1 MLNMLRSD
9 LYRILH
15 IRSFKIGVF
24 IMSIMTICLTMP
36 SVNVMSNTAFANYDA
51 QIGDFAEY
59 LYYFPKSAIFM
70 IIVMLMYVIYLNEEY
85 TSGFIKNVY
94 PYLTDKLK
102 LSISRLLIFVIYYIV
117 FSFINI
123 IFSLI
128 TVGFI
133 QGRFGT
139 ISIIDYI
146 IYYVI
151 QLLLA
156 TAVGS
161 FLELFIHLSKKNI
174 VSTILI
180 FLYTFGVLFGMV
192 YIFFQEWFNLSV
204 YENAIYY
211 LSGTLPYRISDVYL
225 NTMIV
230 GIFALGIGVLL
241 NMVILKK
248 KDLE

>member
-24 IMSIMTICLTMP
+24 IMSIITICLTMP

-51 QIGDFAEY
+51 QIGNFVEY

-123 IFSLI
+123 IFSGSSVLN
-128 TVGFI
+128 VG
-133 QGRFGT
+133 R
-139 ISIIDYI
+139 S
-146 IYYVI
+146 
-151 QLLLA
+151 
-156 TAVGS
+156 
-161 FLELFIHLSKKNI
+161 LSK
-174 VSTILI
+174 
-180 FLYTFGVLFGMV
+180 
-192 YIFFQEWFNLSV
+192 E
-204 YENAIYY
+204 
-211 LSGTLPYRISDVYL
+211 
-225 NTMIV
+225 
-230 GIFALGIGVLL
+230 
-241 NMVILKK
+241 
-248 KDLE
+248 

>member
-51 QIGDFAEY
+51 QIGNFAEY

-94 PYLTDKLK
+94 PYQTDKLK
-102 LSISRLLIFVIYYIV
+102 LSISRLLIFVISRLLIFVIYYIV

-180 FLYTFGVLFGMV
+180 FLYTFGILFGMV

-225 NTMIV
+225 NTMI
-230 GIFALGIGVLL
+230 GVLL

>member
-51 QIGDFAEY
+51 QIGNFAEY

-146 IYYVI
+146 I
-151 QLLLA
+151 
-156 TAVGS
+156 
-161 FLELFIHLSKKNI
+161 FII
-174 VSTILI
+174 RDST
-180 FLYTFGVLFGMV
+180 F
-192 YIFFQEWFNLSV
+192 
-204 YENAIYY
+204 
-211 LSGTLPYRISDVYL
+211 ISDGCWIISG
-225 NTMIV
+225 IV
-230 GIFALGIGVLL
+230 HSFKQKEYSLYHSNIFIYIWNFVWDGIY
-241 NMVILKK
+241 ILSRMA
-248 KDLE
+248 

>member
-1 MLNMLRSD
+1 MLRSD

-51 QIGDFAEY
+51 QIGNFAEY

-94 PYLTDKLK
+94 PYQTDKLK

-151 QLLLA
+151 QLLISDGCWIISGI
-156 TAVGS
+156 VHS
-161 FLELFIHLSKKNI
+161 FKQEEYSLYHSNI
-174 VSTILI
+174 
-180 FLYTFGVLFGMV
+180 LYTFGILFGMV

-204 YENAIYY
+204 
-211 LSGTLPYRISDVYL
+211 V
-225 NTMIV
+225 
-230 GIFALGIGVLL
+230 
-241 NMVILKK
+241 
-248 KDLE
+248 

>member
-1 MLNMLRSD
+1 MLRSD

-51 QIGDFAEY
+51 QIGNFAEY

-94 PYLTDKLK
+94 PYQTDKLK
-102 LSISRLLIFVIYYIV
+102 LSISRLLIFVISRLLIFVIYYIV

-180 FLYTFGVLFGMV
+180 FLYTFGILFGMV

-225 NTMIV
+225 NTMI
-230 GIFALGIGVLL
+230 GVLL

>member
-1 MLNMLRSD
+1 MLNMLWSD

-15 IRSFKIGVF
+15 IRSFKIGVL
-24 IMSIMTICLTMP
+24 IMSIITICLTMP
-36 SVNVMSNTAFANYDA
+36 SMNVMSNTTFANYDA
-51 QIGDFAEY
+51 NVGTFGEY

-70 IIVMLMYVIYLNEEY
+70 IIVMLMYIIYLNEEY

-102 LSISRLLIFVIYYIV
+102 LAVSRLLIFVIYYIV

-139 ISIIDYI
+139 ISIIDYL
-146 IYYVI
+146 IYYLI

-156 TAVGS
+156 TAVAS
-161 FLELFIHLSKKNI
+161 FLELLIHLSKKNI
-174 VSTILI
+174 IPTIII
-180 FLYTFGVLFGMV
+180 FLYTFGILFGMI

-211 LSGTLPYRISDVYL
+211 LSGTLPYHISDVYL
-225 NTMIV
+225 NSMVV
-230 GIFALGIGVLL
+230 GILALGIGILL
-241 NMVILKK
+241 NMVVLKK

>member
-1 MLNMLRSD
+1 M
-9 LYRILH
+9 
-15 IRSFKIGVF
+15 
-24 IMSIMTICLTMP
+24 
-36 SVNVMSNTAFANYDA
+36 
-51 QIGDFAEY
+51 
-59 LYYFPKSAIFM
+59 
-70 IIVMLMYVIYLNEEY
+70 
-85 TSGFIKNVY
+85 
-94 PYLTDKLK
+94 
-102 LSISRLLIFVIYYIV
+102 
-117 FSFINI
+117 
-123 IFSLI
+123 I

-156 TAVGS
+156 TAVES

-180 FLYTFGVLFGMV
+180 FLYTFGILFGMV

-211 LSGTLPYRISDVYL
+211 LSGTLPYYISDVYL
-225 NTMIV
+225 KSMIV
-230 GIFALGIGVLL
+230 GVLVLGIGILL
-241 NMVILKK
+241 NMVVLKK